1 METFKLKISLGDAQI
16 ELEGNESTVQTI
28 FQELRD
34 KGLGALQPAIK
45 TEKLASSNNNLAIE
59 NPQSSMTSVP
69 YDDHPTFINEI
80 PTLENIILKGGPQ
93 KEAEWILLYAFY
105 CSNQGSSLFTRDDLR
120 SQYDKTSRLTETRSK
135 NFATNIKSLVSSG
148 YISAVNTN
156 DFRMETVGLSK
167 AKAILLG
174 SSPNTGNKPKGK
186 TTTSKKTLITYKII
200 DLNLSE
206 SERQSFKAF
215 WNSHN
220 HTASIDKAV
229 VIAFWLKNEKGI
241 VDFSADHFFT
251 MLRTIEETR
260 SINLLAA
267 LKNAKNRKSYFITG
281 SKKGTFAIHHIGED
295 HIKSLEQK
303 GE

>member
-16 ELEGNESTVQTI
+16 ELEGNENMVQTI

-45 TEKLASSNNNLAIE
+45 TEKPAPSNNNLAAE
-59 NPQSSMTSVP
+59 NPQSGAAP
-69 YDDHPTFINEI
+69 APEDDNPPLTNEI
-80 PTLENIILKGGPQ
+80 PTLENVVLKGGPQ

-105 CSNQGSSLFTRDDLR
+105 CSNQGSSFFTRDDLR
-120 SQYDKTSRLTETRSK
+120 SQYDKTNRLTAARSK

-156 DFRMETVGLSK
+156 DFRIETVGLSK

-174 SSPNTGNKPKGK
+174 PSPSTGDKPKSK
-186 TTTSKKTLITYKII
+186 STTGKKTPVTYKMI

-215 WNSHN
+215 WDSHN
-220 HTASIDKAV
+220 HTTPIDKAV
-229 VIAFWLKNEKGI
+229 VVAFWLKKEKGI

-251 MLRTIEETR
+251 MLRTIEETIN
-260 SINLLAA
+260 INLVAA
-267 LKNAKNRKSYFITG
+267 IANAKSRKSYFITG